1 MDVKNLNY
9 SKHVEQRIEERN
21 IKNEWIVETIKSPDK
36 KVEKS
41 EDEVHFFKKIFDLAG
56 KCLKVVVNPIK
67 NLVVTAH
74 FDRKMTKN
82 DCK

>member
-1 MDVKNLNY
+1 MDEENLNF
-9 SKHVEQRIEERN
+9 SNHVEKRIKERK
-21 IKNEWIVETIKSPDK
+21 IKKEWIEATIKSPDK
-36 KVEKS
+36 KVEKT
-41 EDEVHFFKKIFDLAG
+41 ENEVHFFKKTIEFAG